1 MKIKIKNLII
11 ISSFIFFLI
20 LPVIGKSEEKE
31 FFNLFKNSQ
40 IFSSYSLDE
49 NVLDKIRGGGTK
61 TFFQTGQGNKI
72 ILWDEAKKI
81 TPTQLNIFKGNNN
94 IGYST
99 LIISAK

>member
-11 ISSFIFFLI
+11 ISSFVFSLI
-20 LPVIGKSEEKE
+20 LPVIGKSEERG
-31 FFNLFKNSQ
+31 FFNLFENSQ

-49 NVLDKIRGGGTK
+49 NVLDKIRGGRTK
-61 TFFQTGQGNKI
+61 SLFQTGQGNKI

-81 TPTQLNIFKGNNN
+81 TPTRLNIFKGNNN